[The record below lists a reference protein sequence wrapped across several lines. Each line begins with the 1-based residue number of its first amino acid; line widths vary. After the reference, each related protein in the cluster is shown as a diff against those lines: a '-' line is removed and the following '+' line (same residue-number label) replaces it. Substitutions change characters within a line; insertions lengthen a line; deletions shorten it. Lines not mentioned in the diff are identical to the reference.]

1 MESVVGH
8 SIFKRHEYICPVT
21 TINKHSQIT
30 IWVVKPTSHIDDLIR
45 DNGIYQDN
53 TLKNKAWASGDDEN
67 YKLTKEVKH
76 ENRIYSIVEQGNLMR
91 KYKNIESN
99 SASDPVYYILQ
110 GHVKSN
116 ENQSWDRSVVLIM
129 RTTSTYDCAVPYGK
143 VRHVR
148 EMEIPNTLTQ
158 LNLDLYKNDILKMI
172 EIIIHDW
179 KTENKAPSTMLVR
192 IDENIKKTKDASLSG
207 VKRKS
212 TTNVTEMNTIYQI
225 IGEDILVKVMKFTNI
240 EERNTTVHCFIK
252 EL

>member
-1 MESVVGH
+1 M
-8 SIFKRHEYICPVT
+8 
-21 TINKHSQIT
+21 NKHSQIT

-67 YKLTKEVKH
+67 YKLTKEVKQA
-76 ENRIYSIVEQGNLMR
+76 NRIYSIVEQGHLMR
-91 KYKNIESN
+91 KYKNMESN

-129 RTTSTYDCAVPYGK
+129 RTTSTFDCAVPYGK
-143 VRHVR
+143 VRHFR

-158 LNLDLYKNDILKMI
+158 RNLDLYKNDILKMI

-207 VKRKS
+207 GNLSGGKRKS
-212 TTNVTEMNTIYQI
+212 TINVTEVNPIYQI
-225 IGEDILVKVMKFTNI
+225 FGEDILVKVMKFTNI
-240 EERNTTVHCFIK
+240 EEQNTSVHCFIK

>member
-8 SIFKRHEYICPVT
+8 SIFKRHEY

-53 TLKNKAWASGDDEN
+53 SFKNKGWASGDDEN
-67 YKLTKEVKH
+67 YKLTKEVKQA
-76 ENRIYSIVEQGNLMR
+76 NRIYSIVEQGHLMR
-91 KYKNIESN
+91 KYKNMESN

-110 GHVKSN
+110 AGHVKSN

-129 RTTSTYDCAVPYGK
+129 RTTSTFDCAVPYGK
-143 VRHVR
+143 VRHFR

-158 LNLDLYKNDILKMI
+158 RNLDLYKNDILKMI

-179 KTENKAPSTMLVR
+179 KTENKVPSTMLVR
-192 IDENIKKTKDASLSG
+192 IDENIKKTQDVSVPGA
-207 VKRKS
+207 KRKS
-212 TTNVTEMNTIYQI
+212 TINVTEVNPIFQI
-225 IGEDILVKVMKFTNI
+225 IGEEILVNVMKFTNI
-240 EERNTTVHCFIK
+240 EEPNTTVHCFIK